1 MSEGVTGVLEW
12 MTFAAAA
19 LAAIGTFAGPLI
31 AYRSA
36 MRTIAANQES
46 VRAAAQQ
53 TRVDRYV
60 GQAVGHNP
68 VAASFALAQLDYVL
82 STGELTVEQ
91 TRAVQNAIRAAV
103 ERLRARVENSP
114 QLDLVEDDGRSGS
127 ANPGGSGDVPPGIDT
142 AQGDRRGN
150 G

>member
-1 MSEGVTGVLEW
+1 MLEW

-36 MRTIAANQES
+36 MRTIAINQEAT
-46 VRAAAQQ
+46 RAAAQQ

-60 GQAVGHNP
+60 GQAVGPNP
-68 VAASFALAQLDYVL
+68 VAASFAVAQLDYLL

-91 TRAVQNAIRAAV
+91 TRAVQNAIRVAV
-103 ERLRARVENSP
+103 ERLRPQVEGSP
-114 QLDLVEDDGRSGS
+114 QVEVVEDDGSSGS
-127 ANPGGSGDVPPGIDT
+127 TN
-142 AQGDRRGN
+142 QEDRRG
-150 G
+150 GG

>member
-1 MSEGVTGVLEW
+1 MRAVLEW
-12 MTFAAAA
+12 MTFGAAA

-36 MRTIAANQES
+36 MRTIAVNQEAT
-46 VRAAAQQ
+46 RAAAQQ

-60 GQAVGHNP
+60 GQAVGPNP
-68 VAASFALAQLDYVL
+68 VAASFAVAQLDYLL

-103 ERLRARVENSP
+103 ERLRARVESSP
-114 QLDLVEDDGRSGS
+114 AVDLVEDDGSSGS
-127 ANPGGSGDVPPGIDT
+127 TNP
-142 AQGDRRGN
+142 GDRRGH

>member
-1 MSEGVTGVLEW
+1 MLEW

-36 MRTIAANQES
+36 MRQIAANQDAA
-46 VRAAAQQ
+46 RAAAQQ

-60 GQAVGHNP
+60 GQAVGPNP
-68 VAASFALAQLDYVL
+68 VAASFAVAQLDYLL
-82 STGELTVEQ
+82 STSELTVEQ

-103 ERLRARVENSP
+103 ERLRARIESSP
-114 QLDLVEDDGRSGS
+114 QVDLVEDDGRSDG
-127 ANPGGSGDVPPGIDT
+127 N
-142 AQGDRRGN
+142 QGGN